1 MLSWAVFNFTQYKF
15 LIRRKLN
22 KSRNEQ
28 TNKRRRIRTYKQTNL
43 RIKACQVWLPRRKFK
58 LWNAY
63 RKSALPG
70 PDMFQV
76 ILSKTLIRP
85 SKHSVGLLHRSY
97 HPLSENQ
104 WCKMEPGFTT
114 GKTKPIFYIHIC
126 ACAEVR
132 IYCWH
137 DLLKVGKSN
146 FPYLYCYLYHEIR

>member
-1 MLSWAVFNFTQYKF
+1 
-15 LIRRKLN
+15 
-22 KSRNEQ
+22 
-28 TNKRRRIRTYKQTNL
+28 
-43 RIKACQVWLPRRKFK
+43 
-58 LWNAY
+58 
-63 RKSALPG
+63 
-70 PDMFQV
+70 MFQV

-85 SKHSVGLLHRSY
+85 SKHSVGSLHRSY
-97 HPLSENQ
+97 HPLFENQ

-146 FPYLYCYLYHEIR
+146 FPYLYCYLYHEYAKVKMFWQWVGGDNVNSVTKINCRLWNKRRLIPISQSFVNGHWCKDERWIRQIGLITKIPTWNTVLKTL